1 MAFPQEY
8 ADPGK
13 EFLAVEG
20 FGQIVIGADVQAD
33 DLRFDVVLPALSFAI
48 TSVMAMRA
56 LKASS

>member
-33 DLRFDVVLPALSFAI
+33 DLRFDVVLGRQHHDRDI
-48 TSVMAMRA
+48 R
-56 LKASS
+56 